1 MTDGQAD
8 EGLSLTDAVK
18 AVATGHTRARRTADP
33 VRAKPSL
40 TDAMKDVAT
49 RGGRKPPATRA
60 GRKGIVIYVEPDM
73 ADAIRRLAAEF
84 NTTVQALG
92 VTAFELLFDK
102 FGEPR
107 PG

>member
-1 MTDGQAD
+1 MTDGQAG
-8 EGLSLTDAVK
+8 ESMTDAIK
-18 AVATGHTRARRTADP
+18 AVATGHARARSVAAP

-40 TDAMKDVAT
+40 TDAMKDVAS
-49 RGGRKPPATRA
+49 RGRKPPATRA
-60 GRKGIVIYVEPDM
+60 GRKGIVIYVEPDV

-92 VTAFELLFDK
+92 TTAFELLLDK

>member
-1 MTDGQAD
+1 MTDVKL
-8 EGLSLTDAVK
+8 EELSMTDAVK
-18 AVATGHTRARRTADP
+18 AVATGHARASGNPAVVRAR
-33 VRAKPSL
+33 PSL
-40 TDAMKDVAT
+40 TDAMKDVAS
-49 RGGRKPPATRA
+49 RRRKPPATRE
-60 GRKGIVIYVEPDM
+60 GRRGIVIYVDQDV

>member
-1 MTDGQAD
+1 MTDGAQ
-8 EGLSLTDAVK
+8 ESLTDAIK
-18 AVATGHTRARRTADP
+18 AVATGHARARRTAEP
-33 VRAKPSL
+33 VRSKPSL

-60 GRKGIVIYVEPDM
+60 GRRGIVIYVEPEV

-102 FGEPR
+102 LGEPR

>member
-1 MTDGQAD
+1 MTDVKP
-8 EGLSLTDAVK
+8 ELSSLTDAIK
-18 AVATGHTRARRTADP
+18 AVATGHARPASNAAATP
-33 VRAKPSL
+33 AKPSL
-40 TDAMKDVAT
+40 TDAMKDVAS
-49 RGGRKPPATRA
+49 RRRKPPATRA
-60 GRKGIVIYVEPDM
+60 GRRGIVIYVDQDV
-73 ADAIRRLAAEF
+73 ADAIRRLASEF

>member
-1 MTDGQAD
+1 MTDVEPA
-8 EGLSLTDAVK
+8 EPSLTDAIK
-18 AVATGHTRARRTADP
+18 AVATGHARPRSDAP
-33 VRAKPSL
+33 ALRAKPSL
-40 TDAMKDVAT
+40 TDAMKDVAS

-60 GRKGIVIYVEPDM
+60 GRKGIVIYVEPDV

-92 VTAFELLFDK
+92 TTAFELLLDK

>member
-1 MTDGQAD
+1 MTDAEAG
-8 EGLSLTDAVK
+8 ESMTDAIK
-18 AVATGHTRARRTADP
+18 AVATGHARSRRNAAP

-60 GRKGIVIYVEPDM
+60 GRKGIVIYVDPDV
-73 ADAIRRLAAEF
+73 ADAIRRLAGEF

-92 VTAFELLFDK
+92 TTAFELLLDK

>member
-1 MTDGQAD
+1 MTDGAAQ
-8 EGLSLTDAVK
+8 ESMTDAIK
-18 AVATGHTRARRTADP
+18 AVATGHARARPTAAP
-33 VRAKPSL
+33 VRVKPSL
-40 TDAMKDVAT
+40 TDAMKDVAS
-49 RGGRKPPATRA
+49 RGRKPPATRA
-60 GRKGIVIYVEPDM
+60 GRKGIVIYVEPDV

-92 VTAFELLFDK
+92 TTAFELLLDK

>member
-1 MTDGQAD
+1 MTDGGAEQ
-8 EGLSLTDAVK
+8 SLTDAIK
-18 AVATGHTRARRTADP
+18 SVATGHARMRTAAAP
-33 VRAKPSL
+33 LRGRPSL
-40 TDAMKDVAT
+40 TDAMKDVAS
-49 RGGRKPPATRA
+49 RGRKPPATRA
-60 GRKGIVIYVEPDM
+60 GRKGIVIYVEPEV

-92 VTAFELLFDK
+92 VTAFELLLDK